1 MGVDPQSN
9 QRFRSDLRDER
20 SILGPRKTRL
30 RPMYEIL
37 SEFFDCLDAAI
48 RLLQLRGLM
57 PSFTNLRPKIECLT
71 DRRFTI
77 SHLAQLKFV
86 LPKVIEI
93 TKVLVKDR
101 ITNNMKSDLRVTMNV
116 DAVENDN
123 KSKYDGGGH
132 MHLRR
137 AFRHQLGEISKSQ
150 PEVMKF

>member
-1 MGVDPQSN
+1 
-9 QRFRSDLRDER
+9 
-20 SILGPRKTRL
+20 
-30 RPMYEIL
+30 
-37 SEFFDCLDAAI
+37 
-48 RLLQLRGLM
+48 M

-116 DAVENDN
+116 DAVENDD
-123 KSKYDGGGH
+123 KSKYEGGGH
-132 MHLRR
+132 MHLRGGPSE
-137 AFRHQLGEISKSQ
+137 LGEISKSQ
-150 PEVMKF
+150 PESENGFYAFKVMKF

>member
-1 MGVDPQSN
+1 
-9 QRFRSDLRDER
+9 
-20 SILGPRKTRL
+20 
-30 RPMYEIL
+30 
-37 SEFFDCLDAAI
+37 
-48 RLLQLRGLM
+48 M

-77 SHLAQLKFV
+77 SYLAQLKFV

-116 DAVENDN
+116 DALENDN
-123 KSKYDGGGH
+123 KSKYEGGGH